1 MKRRQ
6 FLSVTGATTA
16 LAGWSQSIGL
26 QANATAAEAKRPVR
40 MYVGTQRGPTTVERL
55 QYFKRHGVDHICGYP
70 PNPGQ
75 RGYWTVEE
83 LETILPG
90 TVLAR
95 DTKAPHIP

>member
-16 LAGWSQSIGL
+16 LAGWAQAIGI
-26 QANATAAEAKRPVR
+26 QANASAAEAKRPVR

-70 PNPGQ
+70 PNPGPVS
-75 RGYWTVEE
+75 YTH
-83 LETILPG
+83 LTLP
-90 TVLAR
+90 
-95 DTKAPHIP
+95 TKA